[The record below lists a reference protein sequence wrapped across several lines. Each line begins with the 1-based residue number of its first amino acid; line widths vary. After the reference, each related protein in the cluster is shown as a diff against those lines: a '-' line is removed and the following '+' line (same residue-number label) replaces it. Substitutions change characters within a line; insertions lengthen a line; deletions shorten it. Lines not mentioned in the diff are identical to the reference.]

1 MGIPTSQYLAQ
12 KEQSQLTEREK
23 NLHFLEIDGQKI
35 GGYGTYSF
43 YIQKT
48 YAKEPTRSSSGSI
61 DNLDSYSTFLTPTV
75 KIKFNALSLQQ
86 YQKII
91 QIIHSKNEHRVKCY
105 DIVYDTERTFNAY
118 FAPDDYPELFILDF
132 DVVAVLNY
140 EIELIGTNTSLNKCS
155 ITYHINDPDK
165 VVSETRDSNDYN
177 VGQEVIVGKGAE
189 EIKKLEGYTFDR
201 WYTKQDKESEDGVWY
216 VDGQA
221 IVLSNDLVL
230 YAQWLDQGKY
240 VLSYDYGIGEI
251 PVDADGKQIINTEIS
266 AGSKITYTPTM
277 AEEVEYNGVKY
288 YPYENSKW
296 YWQSTPTLNAEDPS
310 HNSAEVISG
319 ETLYNVVGNATIYQ
333 YFKRKE
339 YTVYCK
345 MWDGNGIPITI
356 IGEYGDTVALPTPP
370 DGYKWVVS
378 EIDGQQLEKNE
389 YFNFSGT
396 IPPVDILIGI
406 YESDD

>member
-12 KEQSQLTEREK
+12 KEQAQLTEKEK

-48 YAKEPTRSSSGSI
+48 YAKEPTRSSAGSI

-91 QIIHSKNEHRVKCY
+91 QIIHSKNEHRVRCY

-140 EIELIGTNTSLNKCS
+140 EIELIGTNTSLDKCS
-155 ITYHINDPDK
+155 ITYHLNDPNNVTIKTHGSD
-165 VVSETRDSNDYN
+165 DYN
-177 VGQEVIVGKGAE
+177 VGQEVIIGKGAE

-201 WYTKQDKESEDGVWY
+201 WYTKQDKEAENGVWY

-221 IVLSNDLVL
+221 MVLSNDLVL

-251 PVDADGKQIINTEIS
+251 PVDAYGKQIISTEIS
-266 AGSKITYTPTM
+266 KDSAITYTSTK
-277 AEEVEYNGVKY
+277 AKEVEYNGVKY
-288 YPYENSKW
+288 NPYESPKW
-296 YWQSTPTLNAEDPS
+296 YWQSTPTLNAEDSS
-310 HNSAEVISG
+310 HNSTEIISG

-333 YFKRKE
+333 YFQRQE
-339 YTVYCK
+339 YTVTYS
-345 MWDGNGIPITI
+345 MFDGSDQVILRGK
-356 IGEYGDTVALPTPP
+356 YGDTVAMPVPP
-370 DGYKWVVS
+370 EGSKWVVG
-378 EIDGQQLEKNE
+378 EINGERLADDE
-389 YFNFSGT
+389 YFDFNGT
-396 IPPVDILIGI
+396 IPPANIFVAIKEEND
-406 YESDD
+406 